1 MWGHNF
7 LKTSRRS
14 FRRQLDT
21 RRCIKTTW
29 YLWRFFSAL
38 YFVPRPPGIL
48 PSAVKFL
55 RRLTPYELKNQ
66 INFVVRRTRD
76 IGQKNFQTS
85 RPLRSF
91 SKLSFFILDFG
102 YLLQDY
108 FFVLI
113 YLCICITET
122 NAFCYELKAN
132 VEINLLVVYLDSF
145 PNILISDFLREAYS
159 IFEIIEVFF

>member
-1 MWGHNF
+1 MAPKF
-7 LKTSRRS
+7 LKNKPKIIS
-14 FRRQLDT
+14 
-21 RRCIKTTW
+21 TTIGFLKM
-29 YLWRFFSAL
+29 YQNNLVLVKVFSAL
-38 YFVPRPPGIL
+38 YFVPRSPGIL

-85 RPLRSF
+85 QPLSSF

-108 FFVLI
+108 LFCIDLFVHL
-113 YLCICITET
+113 YYRDKR
-122 NAFCYELKAN
+122 F
-132 VEINLLVVYLDSF
+132 LL
-145 PNILISDFLREAYS
+145 R
-159 IFEIIEVFF
+159 IENER

>member
-1 MWGHNF
+1 MWLQNF

-14 FRRQLDT
+14 FRRQLDS

-38 YFVPRPPGIL
+38 YFVPRSPGIL

-91 SKLSFFILDFG
+91 SKLSFLFWISVICFKTTFLKLF
-102 YLLQDY
+102 
-108 FFVLI
+108 

-122 NAFCYELKAN
+122 NAFRYELKTN
-132 VEINLLVVYLDSF
+132 VEINMLVVYLNSF
-145 PNILISDFLREAYS
+145 PNILISDF
-159 IFEIIEVFF
+159 

>member
-108 FFVLI
+108 FF
-113 YLCICITET
+113 CIDL
-122 NAFCYELKAN
+122 FVHLYYRDKRF
-132 VEINLLVVYLDSF
+132 LL
-145 PNILISDFLREAYS
+145 R
-159 IFEIIEVFF
+159 IESERWDKLACSLSRQFS

>member
-1 MWGHNF
+1 MWLQNF

-14 FRRQLDT
+14 FRRQLDS

-38 YFVPRPPGIL
+38 YFVPRSPRIL

-91 SKLSFFILDFG
+91 SKLSFFYFG
-102 YLLQDY
+102 FRLFASRLL
-108 FFVLI
+108 FLNCFICAFVLPRQT
-113 YLCICITET
+113 LFVT
-122 NAFCYELKAN
+122 NWKRT
-132 VEINLLVVYLDSF
+132 
-145 PNILISDFLREAYS
+145 LR
-159 IFEIIEVFF
+159 